1 MIGTSTAFIFGL
13 TYLNAN
19 HIFRSDA
26 RFWMAFVL
34 GAAVTAVMAWFPLGE
49 NRFDVRFREIGVSG

>member
-1 MIGTSTAFIFGL
+1 MIGTSTVFIFGL
-13 TYLNAN
+13 MYLNAD

-26 RFWMAFVL
+26 RFWKAFVL
-34 GAAVTAVMAWFPLGE
+34 GAAMMAVMDWIPLGE

>member
-1 MIGTSTAFIFGL
+1 M
-13 TYLNAN
+13 YLNAD

-26 RFWMAFVL
+26 RFWKAFVL
-34 GAAVTAVMAWFPLGE
+34 GAAMMAVMDWIPLGE